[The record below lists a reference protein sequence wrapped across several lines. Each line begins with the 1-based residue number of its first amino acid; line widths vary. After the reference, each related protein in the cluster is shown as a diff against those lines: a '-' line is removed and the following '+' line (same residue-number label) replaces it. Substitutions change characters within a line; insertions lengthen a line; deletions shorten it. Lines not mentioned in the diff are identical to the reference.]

1 MKMGTIGTGMITEW
15 LNTAFQ
21 DNGLE
26 CTAVY
31 SRREETGRRLADK
44 YNMPKVYTDLD
55 AMLHDEELD
64 CIYIASQSALF
75 TGDESAGSREK
86 RNFRKAVCFDDR
98 GMPDVD

>member
-31 SRREETGRRLADK
+31 SRKEEK
-44 YNMPKVYTDLD
+44 P
-55 AMLHDEELD
+55 
-64 CIYIASQSALF
+64 
-75 TGDESAGSREK
+75 AG
-86 RNFRKAVCFDDR
+86 V
-98 GMPDVD
+98 